1 MHKVKT
7 LKYTTGLLFIFIFL
21 SISCKSK
28 FEIAGSWF
36 IDKEEMY
43 INGTLVNTV
52 KNNNVTI
59 HFNEDGTG
67 RDDKGDFLWDIS
79 ESTLTINDNGEI
91 FEYTIRLKKNNKL
104 VIEDK
109 GFTSYE
115 NTKDFIV
122 LTLTR

>member
-1 MHKVKT
+1 MRKVKII
-7 LKYTTGLLFIFIFL
+7 KYITGLLFIFLFL
-21 SISCKSK
+21 AISCKSK
-28 FEIAGSWF
+28 FEIAGRWF

-52 KNNNVTI
+52 NNNDVTI

-67 RDDKGDFLWDIS
+67 KDDMGDFLWDIS

-91 FEYTIRLKKNNKL
+91 FEYTIRLKKHNKL
-104 VIEDK
+104 VIEDR
-109 GFTSYE
+109 GFTSDE